1 MTVTLSESMAQR
13 RFTML
18 LLGIFASVA
27 LALAVVGVH
36 GILTYTVAQRKR
48 EIGIRMALGADRRK
62 VQQLILGRGVLL
74 TMGGLGIGLIGA
86 LVGTRA
92 MRSLLFAVSP
102 TDPGTIAAV
111 GILLAVVA
119 VVASYLPARRA
130 AKVDPM
136 EALRAE

>member
-1 MTVTLSESMAQR
+1 
-13 RFTML
+13 
-18 LLGIFASVA
+18 
-27 LALAVVGVH
+27 
-36 GILTYTVAQRKR
+36 
-48 EIGIRMALGADRRK
+48 MALGADRRK